1 MVNVSCLCSILPIYL
16 YFQDSKLN
24 ASYSAKIW
32 DTKKGPRNGFL
43 WSIFRNLLS
52 KFADDCFG
60 AGDCYTID
68 LWAFPN
74 AIRIQ
79 EIWPG

>member
-1 MVNVSCLCSILPIYL
+1 MVNVSWLRSIPPIYL
-16 YFQDSKLN
+16 YFQDNKLN
-24 ASYSAKIW
+24 ASYSAKIR
-32 DTKKGPRNGFL
+32 DTKKGARNGLL
-43 WSIFRNLLS
+43 WSIFSNLLS

-60 AGDCYTID
+60 AGDCYNID
-68 LWAFPN
+68 LWDCPN